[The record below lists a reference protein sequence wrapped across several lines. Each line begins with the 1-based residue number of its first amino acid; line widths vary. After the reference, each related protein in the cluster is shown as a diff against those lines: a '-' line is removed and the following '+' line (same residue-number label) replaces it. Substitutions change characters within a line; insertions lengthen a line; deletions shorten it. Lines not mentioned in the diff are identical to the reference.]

1 MKRADL
7 SLGFTLIELVAV
19 LAVTGILW
27 AIATPLYQDILIR
40 ARRLEAQ
47 TALLDLANR
56 MEQYYG
62 QHHTYHSASIGSGS
76 TQDLLTSS
84 ITPHG
89 WYQLSIVNA
98 HHNFFILKATP
109 LGAQATQDTLC
120 QSLLFNESGTKN
132 ITAGPS
138 GLPLGHAHQCWP

>member
-1 MKRADL
+1 MKRTDL
-7 SLGFTLIELVAV
+7 HLGFTLIELVAV

-27 AIATPLYQDILIR
+27 AIATPFYQDILIR

-56 MEQYYG
+56 MERYYG
-62 QHHTYHSASIGSGS
+62 QHHTYQTASIGSGS

-89 WYQLSIVNA
+89 WYQLSIVDA
-98 HHNFFILKATP
+98 RHSFFILKATP
-109 LGAQATQDTLC
+109 LGTQAIRDTLC
-120 QSLLFNESGTKN
+120 QSLLFNENGTTN
-132 ITAGPS
+132 IAAGPS
-138 GLPLGHAHQCWP
+138 GRPLGRANQCWP